1 MEKWENAYKHNCK
14 IFNNFVWF
22 IVRPIVKRNPGRI
35 LRLFYAAVSRLST
48 LTQAVTWLF
57 HNYCLNTGLTGRAC
71 TRLGILKPSPPPVPF
86 LFCASSPTKKRLYT
100 LYWYTIFIQLAVGLD
115 RNMHISQ
122 QWGILHRLTICTNQ
136 YARCV
141 YTNKQTKSK
150 QIVI

>member
-57 HNYCLNTGLTGRAC
+57 HNYCLNTRLTGRAC
-71 TRLGILKPSPPPVPF
+71 TRLGILKPSPQSLFYFVPQ
-86 LFCASSPTKKRLYT
+86 AQPKRDCIHCIDIRYSKRDT
-100 LYWYTIFIQLAVGLD
+100 LYWYTIFIQLAVGFD

-141 YTNKQTKSK
+141 
-150 QIVI
+150 